1 MKNKQTIQEYIN
13 NFRRRLAPYMR
24 PGIGLACT
32 VFPANSQGA
41 ILEFKIGPGIS
52 NTDEFRPESETVN
65 EALTGIEQRAFG
77 GNLSGFKF
85 GGTNVIMEDNRII
98 LVKGED
104 DPSKWNDSAADADVK
119 RILPTANG
127 GGK

>member
-65 EALTGIEQRAFG
+65 EALTEIGQQAFG

-85 GGTNVIMEDNRII
+85 SGTNIIMEVNRII
-98 LVKGED
+98 LIKGED
-104 DPSKWNDSAADADVK
+104 DPSQWNDSAADADVK
-119 RILPTANG
+119 RILPPAIG

>member
-104 DPSKWNDSAADADVK
+104 DPSQWNDSAADTDVK
-119 RILPTANG
+119 RILPPANG

>member
-13 NFRRRLAPYMR
+13 NFRRRLAAYMR

-65 EALTGIEQRAFG
+65 EALTAIGQQAFG

-85 GGTNVIMEDNRII
+85 SGTNIIMEVNRII
-98 LVKGED
+98 LIKGED
-104 DPSKWNDSAADADVK
+104 DPSQWNDSAADADIK
-119 RILPTANG
+119 RILPPAIG

>member
-1 MKNKQTIQEYIN
+1 MKNKEITQQYIN
-13 NFRRRLAPYMR
+13 NFRRHLAAYMR

-65 EALTGIEQRAFG
+65 EALAEIPQQAFC

-85 GGTNVIMEDNRII
+85 GGTNVIMEGNRIV

-104 DPSKWNDSAADADVK
+104 DLSQWNDSAAGADVK
-119 RILPTANG
+119 RILPPAIG

>member
-104 DPSKWNDSAADADVK
+104 DPSQWNDSAADADVK
-119 RILPTANG
+119 RILPPANG

>member
-13 NFRRRLAPYMR
+13 NFRRRLAPYLR

-85 GGTNVIMEDNRII
+85 GGTNAIMEDNRII

-104 DPSKWNDSAADADVK
+104 DPSQWNDSAADADVK
-119 RILPTANG
+119 RILPPANG